1 MFRKLM
7 PGNLSCL
14 PVVLVSFA
22 IALLST
28 PSFGQG
34 SGDDDDIWAGI
45 EEMIVTSNGG
55 VTDLL
60 QSEST
65 AITAF
70 DAFELEKRG
79 IEDLDTLAFNV
90 PNIFIGKNGN
100 TPVITL
106 RGLGATSG
114 GLRGDEAVALHV
126 DGVFIK
132 RPIMVQS
139 FFDLENLDVR
149 RGPQG
154 TTYGKGATAGSINFV
169 TKNPTDELS
178 AYVDY
183 TYGTYNA
190 NRARANL
197 NVPIAENLNSRFAL
211 FYAARDGFTRIVDRD
226 GLLDPQ
232 DRGER
237 MDDQDDVGF
246 RGKLRWEP
254 AENFDVTLSGNVYLN
269 RGHGP
274 AIKLLG
280 ALTARQR
287 SIRGCNP
294 PIAPCGDPPDN
305 NRVNAVNSV
314 SDQDNEFFGG
324 SVTANYTLDSV
335 PLLGDVTVTAI
346 GAYQG
351 SRIGLRRADQ
361 DYLDVDQVR
370 LPFSNDSHDQWSAEV
385 RATGDTGVSNWVLG
399 FWFFTEEGE
408 TESLLENP
416 PFPPANRDL
425 LFEQGVEGTQYAV
438 YGDYA
443 RDMSETWSF
452 RLGGRYDWAEKSGFA
467 ARDNLGGGL
476 LGSPL
481 GRGENEGKWGGFTG
495 IFSLDWKPTEDVTFF
510 TELSRGWK
518 SGGLQLGL
526 ENVLNPN
533 PPPLLL
539 GSLLEPFDPETVWSF
554 QGGAKTDFYDGA
566 LRFNVSGF
574 IYDYDDLQFSFS
586 DAVIIRTD
594 AIPDVQIYGLEIET
608 TLSGLPFPTPGSILP
623 NLRTNLQVSVL
634 KTEVLRGRAVFGE
647 PNGILSTPV
656 TQDIKG
662 NRLPNSPELSV
673 TFGIEYLFESD
684 RFGMLTPRFQ
694 LFFQDESF
702 FAIENF
708 EEGKNKPTTLL
719 DLKITW
725 ESPDKHFVAE
735 AFVNNL
741 TDEDLIRRIDV
752 TRPFGGGGGI
762 QLIQQF
768 TAPRTAGLRLGLRY

>member
-1 MFRKLM
+1 MFRELA
-7 PGNLSCL
+7 PSNWSSLL
-14 PVVLVSFA
+14 TVLTALV
-22 IALLST
+22 IALLSA
-28 PSFGQG
+28 PASGQNA
-34 SGDDDDIWAGI
+34 GDDDDIWAGI
-45 EEMIVTSNGG
+45 EEMVVTSSGG

-70 DAFELEKRG
+70 DSFELEKRG

-132 RPIMVQS
+132 RPIMIQS

-169 TKNPTDELS
+169 TKKPTNELS

-183 TYGTYNA
+183 THGTYNT

-197 NVPIAENLNSRFAL
+197 NVPIAENLYSRFAF
-211 FYAARDGFTRIVDRD
+211 FYAARNGFTRIVDRD

-237 MDDQDDVGF
+237 MDDQDDIGF

-254 AENFDVTLSGNVYLN
+254 ADNFDVTLSGNVYLN

-287 SIRGCNP
+287 SIRGCSP
-294 PIAPCGDPPDN
+294 PVAPCGDPPAN
-305 NRVNAVNSV
+305 NRENAVNSV
-314 SDQDNEFFGG
+314 PDQDNEFFGG

-335 PLLGDVTVTAI
+335 PLFGDVTLTAI

-351 SRIGLRRADQ
+351 SRIGVRRVDQ
-361 DYLDVDQVR
+361 DFLDVDQVR
-370 LPFSNDSHDQWSAEV
+370 LPYANDSHDQWSAEV

-416 PFPPANRDL
+416 PFPTANRTL

-438 YGDYA
+438 YGDYS
-443 RDMSETWSF
+443 REMSETWSF

-467 ARDNLGGGL
+467 SRANPGGGT

-481 GRGENEGKWGGFTG
+481 GRGDNDGEWSGFTG
-495 IFSLDWKPTEDVTFF
+495 IFTLDWKPTENITFF
-510 TELSRGWK
+510 SELSRGWK
-518 SGGLQLGL
+518 AGGLQLGL

-539 GSLLEPFDPETVWSF
+539 GALLEPFDPESVWSF
-554 QGGAKTDFYDGA
+554 QAGAKTDFFDGA
-566 LRFNVSGF
+566 LRFNAAGF

-594 AIPDVQIYGLEIET
+594 SIPDVQISGVEFEA
-608 TLSGLPFPTPGSILP
+608 TLSGLPFPAPGTVLP

-647 PNGILSTPV
+647 PSGIVATTV

-662 NRLPNSPELSV
+662 NKLPNSPELSV
-673 TFGIEYLFESD
+673 TFGIEYLWDFD
-684 RFGMLTPRFQ
+684 RWGMFTPRFQ
-694 LFFQDESF
+694 LFYQDESF

-708 EEGKNKPTTLL
+708 DEGKNKPTTLL
-719 DLKITW
+719 DLKFTW
-725 ESPDKHFVAE
+725 ESPNKHYVAE

-741 TDEDLIRRIDV
+741 TDKDLIRRIDV
-752 TRPFGGGGGI
+752 TRPFGGGGSV
-762 QLIQQF
+762 QLVQQF
-768 TAPRTAGLRLGLRY
+768 TSPRTAGLRFGMRY